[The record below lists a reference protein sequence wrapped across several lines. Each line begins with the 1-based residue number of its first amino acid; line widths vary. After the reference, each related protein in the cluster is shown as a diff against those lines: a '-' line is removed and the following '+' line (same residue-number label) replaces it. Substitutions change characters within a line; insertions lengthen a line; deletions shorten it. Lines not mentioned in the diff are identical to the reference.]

1 MIYLTDRL
9 YSGLNL
15 NLAQIAVST
24 GPLDKEREGRGGI
37 HALDVRA
44 TRGLRFEIRAGED
57 RERTER
63 CL

>member
-24 GPLDKEREGRGGI
+24 GPLDKEGGGGGGCERGGGGAGPQPGLGLVAGGFCVRLT
-37 HALDVRA
+37 ALV
-44 TRGLRFEIRAGED
+44 
-57 RERTER
+57 
-63 CL
+63 